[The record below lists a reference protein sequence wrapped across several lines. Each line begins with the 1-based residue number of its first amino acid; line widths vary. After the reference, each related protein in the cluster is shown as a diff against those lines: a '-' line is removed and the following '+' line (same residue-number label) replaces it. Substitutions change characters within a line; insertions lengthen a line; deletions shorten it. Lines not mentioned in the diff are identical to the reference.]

1 MPFIPHTADDVREMP
16 AAIGVASIDALFDE
30 IPAALR
36 AGSLTKVPEGRSEMD
51 MLALLAERADRD
63 RIDLCFA
70 GAGSYDHHIPAA
82 VWDIAQRG
90 EFLTAYTPY
99 QAEASQGTLQLI
111 YEFQSMMTALTGMDV
126 SNASVY
132 DGGSGLAEAVLMAVR
147 ANKKNKSRHVAMP
160 DTVNPRYRDAT
171 RAIVRN
177 QRIELTA
184 IPMTADGTVDIAA
197 LKNLTEIPVALVVQH
212 PNYFGRLEDVD
223 ALADWAA
230 EKGVALIASVNPL
243 SLAVLRPPSE
253 WGKQGADIV
262 CGDGQ
267 PFGIP
272 MASGGP
278 SFGFMC
284 CKMDWVRQMPG
295 PHHRPHGRPRRQD
308 RLCADAAG
316 ARTTHPPREGD
327 VEHLHEPR
335 SARHRRH
342 HLYGDPRCRRTAPV
356 ATSCHANTQALL
368 PPPGVVAQRDRVRA
382 GSEQSVRELRGD
394 ADAVGDVLAVDD
406 AGRRVVLLTE
416 AGEPILERFSPGPS
430 DDVSDE
436 EDVQGSDP
444 AAGCT
449 SMATLLPRA
458 RACLARACRSIAAT
472 STTVPSLD
480 DDASTGLPTAREG
493 SGSRWL
499 RETISDG
506 AAPGLTSMRDPK
518 TLPSITKSEIETT
531 VPSTGE

>member
-1 MPFIPHTADDVREMP
+1 MPFIPHTADDVRDMQ
-16 AAIGVASIDALFDE
+16 AAIGVKSIDALFDE

-51 MLALLAERADRD
+51 MLALLGERAERD
-63 RIDLCFA
+63 RIDLCFS

-111 YEFQSMMTALTGMDV
+111 YEYQSMMTALTGMDV

-160 DTVNPRYRDAT
+160 ETVNPRFRDAT
-171 RAIVRN
+171 HAIVRN
-177 QRIELTA
+177 QQIELTSV
-184 IPMTADGTVDIAA
+184 PMTKDGTIDIAA
-197 LKNLTEIPVALVVQH
+197 LKKLTDIPVALVVQH

-223 ALADWAA
+223 TLADWAA

-243 SLAVLRPPSE
+243 SLAVLKPPAE
-253 WGKQGADIV
+253 WGKHGADIV

-295 PHHRPHGRPRRQD
+295 RIIGRTVDLEGKTGFALTLQAREQHIRRAKATSNICTNQGLLVTAGTIYMAILGAD
-308 RLCADAAG
+308 GLQQVASKSHENTKALTDALTKIPGVSVAFDGPFFHERVVKLPVEASGIVEKLANERILIGHPLGAEYPALKNHLLVCATEKYGAAAIERAAKALTAALGG
-316 ARTTHPPREGD
+316 AR
-327 VEHLHEPR
+327 
-335 SARHRRH
+335 
-342 HLYGDPRCRRTAPV
+342 
-356 ATSCHANTQALL
+356 
-368 PPPGVVAQRDRVRA
+368 
-382 GSEQSVRELRGD
+382 
-394 ADAVGDVLAVDD
+394 
-406 AGRRVVLLTE
+406 
-416 AGEPILERFSPGPS
+416 
-430 DDVSDE
+430 
-436 EDVQGSDP
+436 
-444 AAGCT
+444 
-449 SMATLLPRA
+449 
-458 RACLARACRSIAAT
+458 
-472 STTVPSLD
+472 
-480 DDASTGLPTAREG
+480 
-493 SGSRWL
+493 
-499 RETISDG
+499 
-506 AAPGLTSMRDPK
+506 
-518 TLPSITKSEIETT
+518 
-531 VPSTGE
+531 